1 LAERARDL
9 TQAQDISV
17 LDTLSASYAETGRFD
32 QAKDVVNQALVL
44 AEKQG
49 DADLAA
55 KLKAHQARY
64 EANEPLRA
72 PEDQGTL

>member
-17 LDTLSASYAETGRFD
+17 LDTLSASYAETGRFE
-32 QAKDVVNQALVL
+32 QAKEAVDRALEL

-49 DADLAA
+49 DAVLAA
-55 KLKAHQARY
+55 RLRAHQAKY
-64 EANEPLRA
+64 AASQPLRE